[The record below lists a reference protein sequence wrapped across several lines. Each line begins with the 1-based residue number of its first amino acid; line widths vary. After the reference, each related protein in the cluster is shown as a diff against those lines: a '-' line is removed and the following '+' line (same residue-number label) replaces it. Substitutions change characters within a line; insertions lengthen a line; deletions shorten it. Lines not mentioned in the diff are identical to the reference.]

1 MTRTLSITIK
11 ENNYQDLKKLIGSRQ
26 ISKFVNQAV
35 EKELEQKKKEL
46 IAAYQSS
53 AKSKKMQQEA
63 EIWEEALED
72 IK

>member
-11 ENNYQDLKKLIGSRQ
+11 ENNYQDLKKLIGPRQ
-26 ISKFVNQAV
+26 ISKFVNQSV

-53 AKSKKMQQEA
+53 AKAKNFKRKPKSEKKP
-63 EIWEEALED
+63 
-72 IK
+72 

>member
-1 MTRTLSITIK
+1 MTRTLSITIT
-11 ENNYQDLKKLIGSRQ
+11 ENNYHDLKKMVGSRQ

-53 AKSKKMQQEA
+53 AKSKKLQKEG
-63 EIWEEALED
+63 EIWEEALQD

>member
-46 IAAYQSS
+46 RHLKIFKRLVSMAR
-53 AKSKKMQQEA
+53 
-63 EIWEEALED
+63 
-72 IK
+72 

>member
-35 EKELEQKKKEL
+35 EKGLEQKKKEL
-46 IAAYQSS
+46 IAAYKSS
-53 AKSKKMQQEA
+53 AKSKKLQKEG
-63 EIWEEALED
+63 EI
-72 IK
+72 

>member
-11 ENNYQDLKKLIGSRQ
+11 ENNYQDLKKLIGPRQ

-46 IAAYQSS
+46 IVAYQSS
-53 AKSKKMQQEA
+53 AKSKKLKQEA

>member
-46 IAAYQSS
+46 IVAYQSS
-53 AKSKKMQQEA
+53 AKSKKLQQEA